1 MNGKN
6 RSPLSKIQMGI
17 YLECIAFPER
27 TTYNL
32 PYLCKLQQDVDVE
45 RLKKAI
51 EAVIPVHPCLD
62 SKIVSDENG
71 EVCMQ
76 TPAGASVAELKM
88 SDEAFLAHKSKLI
101 RHFHMGE
108 ECLSR
113 FEIYIT
119 ESAKYFF
126 YDVHHIVADGFSLK
140 LFLDEV
146 IKVYNGQKIGPVS
159 DLAYALATEE
169 RALSQSDEAKKAKTY
184 WTDLLAAFD
193 ADSMPV
199 PDVAEGSVP
208 VQKRMEKEFSIDMD
222 ALKNLRDRAD
232 AGTAAVFTCAFALV
246 IAKYNG
252 ADTAVINTIFSGRED
267 HRLSGS
273 FGMFVRTVPF
283 AANLDAYT
291 DTVSFVNA
299 ASNQLKNSKAH
310 RLYAFTD
317 MAADFF
323 IKNDILFA
331 FQGKNLRDFGENPEF
346 AQLIAD
352 RSRLYDDAHIEEIKL
367 LAEIYEISRGRYCLQ
382 LGYRGDVYTDG
393 FAESLIDAYICALQ
407 SLLREASLCNIT
419 LVDEKGLEKLDDFNR
434 NDTPY
439 LQEPVITQ
447 FGSMAERYPDHPA
460 VICGEE
466 KLTYR
471 ELDELSER
479 VGAYCVSLGLG
490 AEDVVAIL
498 LPRCIHIAAAALG
511 AQKAGC
517 AYQPLDPSYPAER
530 LKYMMEDSKAKLLI
544 TTEDLKALV
553 PDFAGTMLRVEDFSK
568 LLQTKKLNIVPKPQD
583 LFILLYTSGSTGMPK
598 GVQLEQRNL
607 SAFCAWYRSFYEID
621 HSCRIAA
628 YASFGF
634 DASMMDLYAALTNGA
649 TLYIIEEKMRLDY
662 MALDQYMTENEITDA
677 FMTTQIGREFA
688 QMTKCKTL
696 RHFSLGGETLVPVKL
711 ENRPFR
717 FFNCYGPSEC
727 TVISN
732 VFEIDR
738 YYERVPIGKVLMN
751 YKGYVVDKYGNRLPV
766 GACGELLLAG
776 PQVGRGYLNL
786 PEKTREAFVDNPFC
800 RDEPYARL
808 YRTGDVVRYLPDG
821 VLDFVGRRDSQVKV
835 RGFRIELSEV
845 EEVVRRFPGIKD
857 ATVTA
862 FDDPNGGKAIAA
874 YIVSDEKVD
883 VADLRTFILSEKPPY
898 IVPAVIMQIEA
909 IPYNQNQK
917 VNRKALPKPEV
928 RMEAKSVGKSIPL
941 NLLEKEIAELVETVL
956 HTKTEDVMEKLAW
969 LGLTSISAIRLATLV
984 YKKYGVKIDARSLVS
999 DGSLQFIENKIF
1011 EEKMAPHQENE
1022 EAPKAAKDE
1031 KKSCCLGFEQKGVHA
1046 DCMMDPES
1054 TQYNLPFVLSF
1065 SDGVKPEELKEA
1077 VKTVISA
1084 HKALQSC
1091 FGFDSNGEAVMA
1103 LAKDY
1108 EVQIPVKKMTKEAFD
1123 SYKNTFVKAFDLKQV
1138 PARYEIIVSDRINL
1152 LFDMHHLIADGSSVD
1167 LFIDQ
1172 ICRVLDG
1179 KTLDPEIQSYFDY
1192 VASQSI
1198 SSEDDAFFAEQM
1210 SRMDES
1216 SQLMPDI
1223 FETEKPHSEGNVWA
1237 TADLDAITAY
1247 AEKNEMTP
1255 AAVGLAAVELTISRY
1270 AAEEAVAIATI
1281 SGGRSNLEI
1290 ADTIGMF
1297 VNTLALTA
1305 RIDNEQ
1311 KVLDFIRATADN
1323 FQAVIAHEHYPF
1335 SRLSKKFDFHPYISY
1350 AWQVGT
1356 ITTHYA
1362 KGKEVIVI
1370 PLSPNQAK
1378 IPISVFFE
1386 EENGYGVIR
1395 IAYDESMYSKEMMQ
1409 GFANAIKN
1417 VASELLKKET
1427 LKDISLTGED
1437 EWKIL
1442 DNFNRPFDLSYNV
1455 EDTAV
1460 SRFRYLAKIQPDKIA
1475 AVYKD
1480 KSYTYKEL
1488 DTLTDRLAAVIYDR
1502 IKKNTGRED
1511 LAECVVSIL
1520 SGRNENAFIMPLA
1533 VLKTGCGYEPLDPG
1547 YPQERLNF
1555 MILDAKASLLIA
1567 QDDLRDLLNAY
1578 EGDTLLFSELYE
1590 SEAGKLPEIS
1600 IKPEDL
1606 FIMLYTSGTTGTP
1619 KGVQIEHRNVL
1630 AFAYGS
1636 QLDGFYGN
1644 DSVTAAY
1651 ASFGFDVNMADT
1663 FCTLLNGGTL
1673 HLIPEEIRMNLG
1685 QLAEY
1690 FDENGIT
1697 EILMTTQVGVQFLQN
1712 YPKMKTLRYLMM
1724 GGEKLPAVHPENLSY
1739 TIINGY
1745 GPTENCCGVSMFP
1758 IHAWEPN
1765 IPIGKPMA
1773 TIHAYVLDKTGH
1785 RLPAGAAGE
1794 YCLSGPQVSR
1804 GYWHRP
1810 DKTGEAYENCP
1821 YNEYRMYHT
1830 GDIVRYRQNGD
1841 VEFVGRKDGQVK
1853 IRGFR
1858 IETKEVE
1865 AVIHEFAGVKDVTV
1879 QAYDYESGGK
1889 YLAAFVVCEGALDSD
1904 ALSAFIKAS
1913 KPAYMVPSAFVQ
1925 LDSIPLTVNQKVD
1938 KKALPKP
1945 NVQKAVY
1952 VAPETKAEEDFC
1964 DIFEKVLGLEK
1975 VGAEDDF
1982 FEIGGSSIL
1991 AMKVVLAASKEGY
2004 AIVYQNVFDCP
2015 TPKDLAALA
2024 GEGRN
2029 AKPLQKENQANE
2041 PFENWQTPYGPF
2053 TKEIDPEGYD
2063 YSKIN
2068 ALLRGNT
2075 YKAFENGKKQ
2085 ELDTVLLLGATGYL
2099 GSHVLHE
2106 LLTCEKGKIICLVR
2120 AKTEEDAIKRLQK
2133 VYNQYFDGTAEKMFD
2148 GRLCVIPCEDI
2159 SKEAL
2164 EKVGEEKLTVIN
2176 CAASV
2181 KHFAKDNEIEKVN
2194 LGSVKRL
2201 ISWCLANNSRLV
2213 HISTESVMGS
2223 AAGQM
2228 PPITFKFNENV
2239 LYVGQRYEDNQYV
2252 RSKFLGERAIYEAIL
2267 NDGLNAHVIRVG
2279 NLAPREDGR
2288 FQINF
2293 ESNSF
2298 MKTLAA
2304 YKTVGMVPYT
2314 VGSNASFGAGY
2325 ATMDALVEFS
2335 PIEKTAQ
2342 AVRLLS
2348 KAPKECVCFVASNNH
2363 LVHFGDILMALSEE
2377 ERPVT
2382 MVDGDTFA
2390 AAVKECF
2397 EDPKKAQRISELIAY
2412 ASGEA
2417 DVIEFGPES
2426 IDNSLTMAVLYSD
2439 GFRWPETGDDYVKR
2453 FADKLRKLGFSI

>member
-1 MNGKN
+1 MNEKN
-6 RSPLSKIQMGI
+6 RIPLSKMQMSI
-17 YLECIAFPER
+17 YLECIAYPER

-32 PYLCKLQQDVDVE
+32 PFLCELQQDVDVK
-45 RLKKAI
+45 RLKKAL

-62 SKIVSDENG
+62 SKIVIDENG
-71 EVCMQ
+71 EACMQ
-76 TPAGASVAELKM
+76 TPAGACVAEFKL
-88 SDEAFLAHKSKLI
+88 SDEEFAARKSELI
-101 RHFHMGE
+101 RHFNING
-108 ECLSR
+108 ECLAR
-113 FEIYIT
+113 LEIYIT
-119 ESAKYFF
+119 ESANYFF
-126 YDVHHIVADGFSLK
+126 YDVHHIAADRFSLK
-140 LFLDEV
+140 LFLEEV
-146 IKVYNGQKIGPVS
+146 IKVYNGQAIGLVS
-159 DLAYALATEE
+159 DLAYELAEEE
-169 RALSQSDEAKKAKTY
+169 RALSQSEEAKMAKTY
-184 WTDLLAAFD
+184 WTDLLTTCD
-193 ADSMPV
+193 TDSTPV
-199 PDVAEGSVP
+199 ADVAQKSAP
-208 VQKRMEKEFSIDMD
+208 VQKSIEKEFSIDMD
-222 ALKNLRDRAD
+222 ELKDLRERAD
-232 AGTAAVFTCAFALV
+232 CRTTIIFTCAFALV

-252 ADTAVINTIFSGRED
+252 ADTAVINTVFSGRED
-267 HRLSGS
+267 SRLSES

-283 AANLDAYT
+283 VIDLNAYK

-299 ASNQLKNSKAH
+299 ASNQLKQSKEH
-310 RLYAFTD
+310 NLYAFVD
-317 MAADFF
+317 MAADLY

-331 FQGKNLRDFGENPEF
+331 FKGKSLRDFGQTPEF
-346 AQLIAD
+346 AQLIAA
-352 RSRLYDDAHIEEIKL
+352 RSRLYDEEHIEETKL
-367 LAEIYEISRGRYCLQ
+367 LAEVYEISRGRYCLQ

-393 FAESLIDAYICALQ
+393 FADSLADAYICALQ
-407 SLLREASLCNIT
+407 SLLREESLSNIT
-419 LVDEKGLEKLDDFNR
+419 LVDEKRLEKLDEFNQ
-434 NDTPY
+434 NDAPY
-439 LQEPVITQ
+439 LNEPLITQ
-447 FGSMAERYPDHPA
+447 FGNMASRYPNHLA
-460 VICGEE
+460 VVCGKE
-466 KLTYR
+466 KLTYQ

-479 VGAYCVSLGLG
+479 IGAYCVSLGLG
-490 AEDVVAIL
+490 AENVVAIL
-498 LPRCIHIAAAALG
+498 LPRCIHIAAAELG

-544 TTEDLKALV
+544 TTNDLKALV
-553 PDFAGTMLRVEDFSK
+553 TDYAGPILDVEDFSK
-568 LLQTKKLNIVPKPQD
+568 LPHTKKLNIVPKPHD
-583 LFILLYTSGSTGMPK
+583 LFILLYTSGTTGLPK

-607 SAFCAWYRSFYEID
+607 SAFCAWYRYFYQID
-621 HSCRIAA
+621 HSSRITS

-634 DASMMDLYAALTNGA
+634 DASMMDIYSALTNGA

-662 MALDQYMTENEITDA
+662 MALDQYMIENEITNA

-688 QMTKCKTL
+688 QITKCKTL
-696 RHFSLGGETLVPVKL
+696 RCFLLGGETLVPVKL
-711 ENRPFR
+711 ENRPFKLY
-717 FFNCYGPSEC
+717 NCYGPSEC
-727 TVISN
+727 TVMSN
-732 VFEIDR
+732 VFEVDR
-738 YYERVPIGKVLMN
+738 HYERVPIGRVLKN
-751 YKGYVVDKYGNRLPV
+751 FKGYVVDKYDNRLPI

-776 PQVGRGYLNL
+776 AQVGRGYLNL

-800 RDEPYARL
+800 SDELYAKT
-808 YRTGDVVRYLPDG
+808 YRTGDIVRYLPDG
-821 VLDFVGRRDSQVKV
+821 ALDFVGRRDSQVKI

-874 YIVSDEKVD
+874 YIVSDENVD
-883 VADLRTFILSEKPPY
+883 IENLRAFILSEKPPY

-928 RMEAKSVGKSIPL
+928 SIKAKNSGESIPL
-941 NLLEKEIAELVETVL
+941 NLLERDIAELVESVL
-956 HTKTEDVMEKLAW
+956 HTKVEDVMEKLAW
-969 LGLTSISAIRLATLV
+969 FGLTSISAIRLATLI
-984 YKKYGVKIDARSLVS
+984 YKKYGIKIDARSLVA
-999 DGSLQFIENKIF
+999 DGSLQFIENKII
-1011 EEKMAPHQENE
+1011 EEKFAPNQKKE
-1022 EAPKAAKDE
+1022 ETSSAAEEE
-1031 KKSCCLGFEQKGVHA
+1031 KKSCHLGFEQKGVHA

-1065 SDGVKPEELKEA
+1065 STDVKPEELKEA
-1077 VKTVISA
+1077 VKTVVSV

-1091 FGFDSNGEAVMA
+1091 FSFDANGEAMME

-1108 EVQIPVKKMTKEAFD
+1108 EVQIPIKNMAKEEFENYKK
-1123 SYKNTFVKAFDLKQV
+1123 TFVKAFDLKQV
-1138 PARYEIIVSDRINL
+1138 PTRYEIIVSERTNL
-1152 LFDMHHLIADGSSVD
+1152 LFDIHHLIADGSSVD

-1172 ICRVLDG
+1172 LCKVLDG
-1179 KTLDPEIQSYFDY
+1179 ETLEPERQSYFDY
-1192 VASQSI
+1192 VSSQILSL
-1198 SSEDDAFFAEQM
+1198 EDDDFFAEQM

-1216 SQLMPDI
+1216 SQLIPDI
-1223 FETEKPHSEGNVWA
+1223 FEGGKAHSEGNVRLK
-1237 TADLDAITAY
+1237 ADLGAITAY
-1247 AEKNEMTP
+1247 AKKNEITP
-1255 AAVGLAAVELTISRY
+1255 AAIGLAAVQLTISRY
-1270 AAEEAVAIATI
+1270 LAEDAVAIATI

-1297 VNTLALTA
+1297 VNTLALTSK
-1305 RIDNEQ
+1305 IDNEQ
-1311 KVLDFIRATADN
+1311 KVTDFIKETADN

-1335 SRLSKKFDFHPYISY
+1335 ARLSKKFDFRPYISY

-1356 ITTHYA
+1356 IISHCA
-1362 KGKEVIVI
+1362 KGKEVIVT
-1370 PLSPNQAK
+1370 PLALNQAK

-1386 EENGYGVIR
+1386 EENGDGFIR
-1395 IAYDESMYSKEMMQ
+1395 ISYDESMYSKEMMQ
-1409 GFANAIKN
+1409 GFANSINN
-1417 VASELLKKET
+1417 VASELLTKET
-1427 LKDISLTGED
+1427 LKDVSLTGEE

-1442 DNFNRPFDLSYNV
+1442 DSFNRPFDLGYNT

-1488 DTLTDRLAAVIYDR
+1488 DELTDKLASVIYDR
-1502 IKKNTGRED
+1502 ITNNTGKEN

-1533 VLKTGCGYEPLDPG
+1533 VLKTGCAYEPLDPS

-1567 QDDLRDLLNAY
+1567 QDDIRNLLNEY

-1590 SEAGKLPEIS
+1590 SEACNLPEIK
-1600 IKPEDL
+1600 IRPEDL

-1630 AFAYGS
+1630 PFAYGS

-1673 HLIPEEIRMNLG
+1673 HLIPEEIRMNLD

-1690 FDENGIT
+1690 FDKNGIT

-1712 YPKMKTLRYLMM
+1712 YPKLKTLRYLMM

-1758 IHAWEPN
+1758 IRTWEPN

-1804 GYWHRP
+1804 GYWNRP
-1810 DKTGEAYENCP
+1810 DKTDEAYENCP

-1865 AVIHEFAGVKDVTV
+1865 AVIYKFAGVKDVTV

-1889 YLAAFVVCEGALDSD
+1889 YLVAYVVLEGELNSGELA
-1904 ALSAFIKAS
+1904 AFIKAS

-1925 LDSIPLTVNQKVD
+1925 LDRIPLTVNQKID

-1952 VAPETKAEEDFC
+1952 VAPKTKAEEDFC
-1964 DIFEKVLGLEK
+1964 DIFGKVLGIEK

-2004 AIVYQNVFDCP
+2004 SIVYQNVFDCS
-2015 TPKDLAALA
+2015 TPKDLAALV
-2024 GEGRN
+2024 GEDKN
-2029 AKPLQKENQANE
+2029 QDLAIEENHESETSAD
-2041 PFENWQTPYGPF
+2041 WQTPYGPF

-2068 ALLRGNT
+2068 ALLRENT

-2120 AKTEEDAIKRLQK
+2120 SKTEFDARKRLQK
-2133 VYNQYFDGTAEKMFD
+2133 VYNQYFDGAAEKIFD
-2148 GRLCVIPCEDI
+2148 ERLLVIPCEEI
-2159 SKEAL
+2159 NKEAL
-2164 EKVGEEKLTVIN
+2164 EKVQEENLTVIN

-2181 KHFAKDNEIEKVN
+2181 KHFAKGNEIEKVN
-2194 LGSVKRL
+2194 LGSVKS
-2201 ISWCLANNSRLV
+2201 IIFWCLAHNSRLV
-2213 HISTESVMGS
+2213 HVSTESVMGS
-2223 AAGQM
+2223 AVGHM
-2228 PPITFKFNENV
+2228 PPMTFKFNENV

-2252 RSKFLGERAIYEAIL
+2252 RSKFLGERAIYEAII
-2267 NDGLNAHVIRVG
+2267 NDNLNARVVRVG
-2279 NLAPREDGR
+2279 NLAPREDGQ
-2288 FQINF
+2288 FQTNF

-2304 YKTVGMVPYT
+2304 YKAVGAVPYT
-2314 VGSNASFGAGY
+2314 AGLNVSFGAGY

-2335 PIEKTAQ
+2335 PIEKVAQ

-2363 LVHFGDILMALSEE
+2363 LIHFGDIVLALSEE

-2390 AAVKECF
+2390 TAVKECF
-2397 EDPKKAQRISELIAY
+2397 EDPKKASRISELIAY
-2412 ASGEA
+2412 ASGES
-2417 DVIEFGPES
+2417 DVVQFGPTN
-2426 IDNSLTMAVLYSD
+2426 IDNSLTMAILYNA
-2439 GFRWPETGDDYVKR
+2439 GFRWPETGEDYVKR